1 MSNIP
6 HTVYTY
12 GGGEQLWLI
21 FNAIATLFKD
31 GGYMMVFYIAS
42 MMFGIWV
49 LIHSIIK
56 GDSMIPLKWMFWVW
70 VCLEVIL
77 IPKTTI
83 MIKDPVTQYERHVD
97 NVPYVLGSFAS
108 VISGVGHGMTER
120 IETFFSLPDYQKY
133 SEKGPMFASKIMKNM
148 GKYRI
153 RDGNL
158 KENMTRFIKRCVI
171 LESLSGGKYTVDD
184 LRTTKDIWDLVKNN
198 ANPIIGFSYRGKGGT
213 EILSCKEGVKL
224 IDKDLKDQ
232 VGKLSSFMGRQL
244 KLDAK
249 KNTTSQMFGNFFKT
263 EIVDSYHFMS
273 GIADS
278 AENILRQEMMVNAI
292 EDART
297 SYAVAKST
305 IQQRSWHHITGEL
318 ASNMLVTMKIVL
330 EALTYSSFIFVAIM
344 VMLPGGINILGKY
357 FGILMWLQL
366 WAPLYAILN
375 MVLATAARYK
385 TQTMLGG
392 DGLTMLN
399 SVGLAGLHADI
410 EAIAAMCSASIPFIS
425 YALLQGGVGSFM
437 HLAGT
442 MTNAMSGSAQ
452 SSSNEI
458 TSGNLAMNTV
468 SYGNRSQAIQNG
480 FKHDAAL
487 SYKAGRME
495 METMSGAMQFATPS
509 GNLHGVGGQGLTTS
523 KLVDT
528 ATIGRNMTNSFNS
541 AINSELGQVANYQQS
556 AERSQALVTDD
567 SKSLLQAATRNIGQN
582 KSWTIAENSR
592 YADSI
597 NKTIQFTKNLSKTEG
612 YTEGQAAEIS
622 MALGGSLGFVSA
634 KSNFSSQAAFND
646 AVQKGRTLAES
657 QGMTQHLEKGT
668 SHMQDV
674 KFSEGM
680 GEEKRLSENL
690 QMNLSKRQSSTNAA
704 NLHQSIAD
712 KMTQTKGVA
721 QSLGIGINEDAT
733 EKLIDFMAGQKLSG
747 RTESLGRQG
756 AIHFLT
762 NPHRPFDYEN
772 SIEAFAKSVHQKQG
786 NDIMQNQNKFFDND
800 NAPSQK
806 ADYNQRTTDNE
817 KNFKMKVGGDEKK
830 KIDGEYGDFNALQA
844 NNPSPKTTNDYF
856 DKQAE
861 VVTKGD
867 VVTDNKLKINEDLND
882 KDVQKNHQTIETT
895 DGKKINI
902 KDETRDKTGEAKE
915 KVKQQE
921 TALTEEKADLNKEYD
936 KSSDRTLA
944 GKVTGFRI
952 LSEEERNAHIKPPKP
967 VWKVDK
973 EKAMKL
979 SKEGEV
985 STQAQEVNTTPSK
998 KDAVTVIDSD
1008 SNQNQIKASINT
1020 ATYLKTQDSPST
1032 VDSSAIIGDHTAPTA
1047 QSKTNDNN
1055 IKDTQEETKKGFA
1068 NLNDM
1073 KKQTYEAKTYAE
1085 IEEDKGKKDAAISSQ
1100 ISSSATAGSNTT
1112 YNQPSNNDIS
1122 ANSEVKNISNR
1133 QGVNNEIKR
1142 EKTNSS
1148 INISAPVVGNES
1160 GNDATQ
1166 NNNENLERKL
1176 GVNQGDQNINKFQ
1189 NPNQSSQEN
1198 QTYVKK
1204 SEVQQDAE
1212 QEPVKTQVN
1221 TTTATNIPSS
1231 AEQSPVNY
1239 EPSQQLQSSSASPLG
1254 IVDNKDN
1261 NLNQNNSGSSTNNPN
1276 TGESAPNYN
1285 SSPES
1290 KQVSINQPSELQSSG
1305 VPQIKTESLMEDNLT
1320 REKPKVITKIVQQEN
1335 SDSSKEIRE
1344 KEAGAMK
1351 KLQE

>member
-42 MMFGIWV
+42 VMFGIWV

-83 MIKDPVTQYERHVD
+83 MIIDPVTQYERHVD
-97 NVPYVLGSFAS
+97 NVPYVLGSFAG
-108 VISGVGHGMTER
+108 VISGVGHGITER

-198 ANPIIGFSYRGKGGT
+198 ANPVIGFSYRGKGGT

-224 IDKDLKDQ
+224 IDKDLKEQ

-399 SVGLAGLHADI
+399 SVGIAGLHADI

-425 YALLQGGVGSFM
+425 YALIQGGVGSFM

-480 FKHDAAL
+480 FKHDEAL

-541 AINSELGQVANYQQS
+541 AISNELGQVANYQQS

-567 SKSLLQAATRNIGQN
+567 SKNLLQSATRNIGQN

-597 NKTIQFTKNLSKTEG
+597 NKSIQFTKNLSKNHG
-612 YTEGQAAEIS
+612 YTEGQAAEVS

-634 KSNFSSQAAFND
+634 KSSFSSQAAFNN
-646 AVQKGRTLAES
+646 AVQKGRNLAES

-680 GEEKRLSENL
+680 GEEKRLSANL
-690 QMNLSKRQSSTNAA
+690 QMNLSKRQSATTSASS
-704 NLHQSIAD
+704 HQSIAD
-712 KMTQTKGVA
+712 KLTQTRGIA

-733 EKLIDFMAGQKLSG
+733 EKLIDFVAGETLKG
-747 RTESLGRQG
+747 RTEPLGRQG

-762 NPHRPFDYEN
+762 NPHRPYDYDN
-772 SIEAFAKSVHQKQG
+772 SINAFAEDVYKKQRKS
-786 NDIMQNQNKFFDND
+786 IEQNKLFDNID
-800 NAPSQK
+800 TTSQK
-806 ADYNQRTTDNE
+806 ADYKERKTDNK
-817 KNFKMKVGGDEKK
+817 KNFKLKVGGDEDN
-830 KIDGEYGDFNALQA
+830 KIDGEYGKFNELLAKK
-844 NNPSPKTTNDYF
+844 PDEKTTKEYF
-856 DKQAE
+856 DEQAE

-867 VVTDNKLKINEDLND
+867 VATNNKLKINEDLNN
-882 KDVQKNHQTIETT
+882 KKVQKDYQTYETT

-902 KDETRDKTGEAKE
+902 KDETRNKSGEVKE

-921 TALTEEKADLNKEYD
+921 IGLTTEKTDLNKEYN
-936 KSSDRTLA
+936 KSSERTLP
-944 GKVTGFRI
+944 GKATGI
-952 LSEEERNAHIKPPKP
+952 SIIPEEERNAHIKPYGPK
-967 VWKVDK
+967 WKVDK
-973 EKAMKL
+973 VKAMKL
-979 SKEGEV
+979 KKEGEV
-985 STQAQEVNTTPSK
+985 SAQAQQVNTAPSK
-998 KDAVTVIDSD
+998 KDAAPAIDHN
-1008 SNQNQIKASINT
+1008 SNQNQIKDPINRAAS
-1020 ATYLKTQDSPST
+1020 LKTQDSPSIL
-1032 VDSSAIIGDHTAPTA
+1032 DSSAISGNRTAPAA

-1055 IKDTQEETKKGFA
+1055 AKDKQEEAKKGFA

-1073 KKQTYEAKTYAE
+1073 SKQTYEAKTYAE
-1085 IEEDKGKKDAAISSQ
+1085 IEEDKGKKDAAIPSN
-1100 ISSSATAGSNTT
+1100 ISGTTADRNAT
-1112 YNQPSNNDIS
+1112 YNQPSNHDI
-1122 ANSEVKNISNR
+1122 ATNNATGDISNR
-1133 QGVNNEIKR
+1133 QEVGNEIKQ

-1148 INISAPVVGNES
+1148 INISAPIAGNES
-1160 GNDATQ
+1160 VNDATQ

-1176 GVNQGDQNINKFQ
+1176 DSNQSDQNLNKLQ
-1189 NPNQSSQEN
+1189 NTNQSSQEN
-1198 QTYVKK
+1198 QIYVKK
-1204 SEVQQDAE
+1204 SEVQQDSA
-1212 QEPVKTQVN
+1212 QESTKTQLS
-1221 TTTATNIPSS
+1221 TTTATSIPSS
-1231 AEQSPVNY
+1231 TEQSPVNY
-1239 EPSQQLQSSSASPLG
+1239 EPSKQLQSSSASPLG
-1254 IVDNKDN
+1254 AADNKDD
-1261 NLNQNNSGSSTNNPN
+1261 NLNQNNAGSSANSTNIR
-1276 TGESAPNYN
+1276 ESEPNYN
-1285 SSPES
+1285 NSPDS
-1290 KQVSINQPSELQSSG
+1290 KQVTINQPSELQSSNI
-1305 VPQIKTESLMEDNLT
+1305 PQIKTKSLMEDNLT
-1320 REKPKVITKIVQQEN
+1320 REKPKVITKIVQQQN
-1335 SDSSKEIRE
+1335 SDSSKEMRE
-1344 KEAGAMK
+1344 KEAAAMK

>member
-1 MSNIP
+1 
-6 HTVYTY
+6 
-12 GGGEQLWLI
+12 
-21 FNAIATLFKD
+21 
-31 GGYMMVFYIAS
+31 

-171 LESLSGGKYTVDD
+171 LESLSGGMYTVDD

-399 SVGLAGLHADI
+399 SVGIAGLHADI

-452 SSSNEI
+452 SSSNEV

-556 AERSQALVTDD
+556 AERSQALVADD
-567 SKSLLQAATRNIGQN
+567 SKSLLQAATRNMGQN

-597 NKTIQFTKNLSKTEG
+597 NKTIQFNENLSKNYG
-612 YTEGQAAEIS
+612 YTEGQAAEVS

-690 QMNLSKRQSSTNAA
+690 QMNLSKRQSSTAA
-704 NLHQSIAD
+704 ASHHKSIAD
-712 KMTQTKGVA
+712 RLTQTRGVA

-733 EKLIDFMAGQKLSG
+733 EKLIDFMVEQKLSG
-747 RTESLGRQG
+747 RTEPLGRQG

-772 SIEAFAKSVHQKQG
+772 SIEAFAKSVYQKQG
-786 NDIMQNQNKFFDND
+786 NDIMQNQNKFFDKD
-800 NAPSQK
+800 NTPSQK
-806 ADYNQRTTDNE
+806 VDYNQRTTENE
-817 KNFKMKVGGDEKK
+817 KNFKTKVGGKNKK
-830 KIDGEYGDFNALQA
+830 GIDAEYGEFNALQA
-844 NNPSPKTTNDYF
+844 KNPDPKTTNDYF
-856 DKQAE
+856 KDKAE
-861 VVTKGD
+861 AVTKND
-867 VVTDNKLKINEDLND
+867 VATNNNLEINKDLNN
-882 KDVQKNHQTIETT
+882 KKPQKKYQTYVTT
-895 DGKKINI
+895 DGTEVNI
-902 KDETRDKTGEAKE
+902 KDEARNKTEEVKG
-915 KVKQQE
+915 KVEQQK
-921 TALTEEKADLNKEYD
+921 TALTTEKTDLNKEYD

-944 GKVTGFRI
+944 GKATGFRI
-952 LSEEERNAHIKPPKP
+952 LSEEERNAHIKPLKP

-973 EKAMKL
+973 EKASKL
-979 SKEGEV
+979 SGEGEV
-985 STQAQEVNTTPSK
+985 STQGQQVNASVSK
-998 KDAVTVIDSD
+998 KDAATVIDND
-1008 SNQNQIKASINT
+1008 SNQNQIKAPVNA
-1020 ATYLKTQDSPST
+1020 ATSLKTQDNSNT
-1032 VDSSAIIGDHTAPTA
+1032 LDSSTTSGDRTTPAV

-1055 IKDTQEETKKGFA
+1055 IKDVQEETKKGFV
-1068 NLNDM
+1068 NHDDLR
-1073 KKQTYEAKTYAE
+1073 KQTYEAKTYAE
-1085 IEEDKGKKDAAISSQ
+1085 IKEDEAKK
-1100 ISSSATAGSNTT
+1100 ATADPAVT
-1112 YNQPSNNDIS
+1112 
-1122 ANSEVKNISNR
+1122 
-1133 QGVNNEIKR
+1133 VNN
-1142 EKTNSS
+1142 
-1148 INISAPVVGNES
+1148 
-1160 GNDATQ
+1160 
-1166 NNNENLERKL
+1166 L
-1176 GVNQGDQNINKFQ
+1176 
-1189 NPNQSSQEN
+1189 
-1198 QTYVKK
+1198 
-1204 SEVQQDAE
+1204 
-1212 QEPVKTQVN
+1212 
-1221 TTTATNIPSS
+1221 SS
-1231 AEQSPVNY
+1231 AEQSPINQKLA
-1239 EPSQQLQSSSASPLG
+1239 PQLQSSGTSSLG
-1254 IVDNKDN
+1254 IANNQSN
-1261 NLNQNNSGSSTNNPN
+1261 NLNQNNSDLSVNNPN
-1276 TGESAPNYN
+1276 IGVSVPNYN
-1285 SSPES
+1285 NTPEARE
-1290 KQVSINQPSELQSSG
+1290 VNINQPTDSQNSS

-1335 SDSSKEIRE
+1335 SDSSKEKLD
-1344 KEAGAMK
+1344 KEAAAMK

>member
-42 MMFGIWV
+42 VMFGIWV

-83 MIKDPVTQYERHVD
+83 MIIDPVTQYERHVD
-97 NVPYVLGSFAS
+97 NVPYVLGSFAG
-108 VISGVGHGMTER
+108 VISGVGHGITER

-198 ANPIIGFSYRGKGGT
+198 ANPVIGFSYRGKGGT

-224 IDKDLKDQ
+224 IDKDLKEQ

-330 EALTYSSFIFVAIM
+330 ETLTYSSFIFIAFM

-375 MVLATAARYK
+375 MVLSTAARYK

-399 SVGLAGLHADI
+399 SVGIAGLHADI

-425 YALLQGGVGSFM
+425 YALIQGGVGSFM

-480 FKHDAAL
+480 FKHDEAL

-541 AINSELGQVANYQQS
+541 AISNELGQVANYQQS

-567 SKSLLQAATRNIGQN
+567 SKNLLQSASRNIGQN

-597 NKTIQFTKNLSKTEG
+597 NKSIQFTKNLSKNHG
-612 YTEGQAAEIS
+612 YTEGQAAEVS

-634 KSNFSSQAAFND
+634 KSSFSSQAAFNN
-646 AVQKGRTLAES
+646 AVQKGRNLAES
-657 QGMTQHLEKGT
+657 QGMMQHLEKGT

-690 QMNLSKRQSSTNAA
+690 QMNLSKRESATASASHHKSVA
-704 NLHQSIAD
+704 NKL
-712 KMTQTKGVA
+712 TQTRGIA

-733 EKLIDFMAGQKLSG
+733 EKLIDFMAGETLKG
-747 RTESLGRQG
+747 RTEPLGRQG

-762 NPHRPFDYEN
+762 NPHRPYDYDN
-772 SIEAFAKSVHQKQG
+772 SINAFAEDVYKKQRKS
-786 NDIMQNQNKFFDND
+786 IEQNKLFDNID
-800 NAPSQK
+800 TTSQK
-806 ADYNQRTTDNE
+806 ADYKDRTTDNE
-817 KNFKMKVGGDEKK
+817 KNYKLKVGGDQKK
-830 KIDGEYGDFNALQA
+830 KIDGEYGKFNELLAKK
-844 NNPSPKTTNDYF
+844 PDEKTTKDYF

-861 VVTKGD
+861 EVTKGD
-867 VVTDNKLKINEDLND
+867 VATKNNLKINKNLND
-882 KDVQKNHQTIETT
+882 KKPQEKYQTYEAT
-895 DGKKINI
+895 DGKEINI
-902 KDETRDKTGEAKE
+902 KDETRNKSGEFFKKNFAI
-915 KVKQQE
+915 
-921 TALTEEKADLNKEYD
+921 
-936 KSSDRTLA
+936 SP
-944 GKVTGFRI
+944 
-952 LSEEERNAHIKPPKP
+952 EEE
-967 VWKVDK
+967 
-973 EKAMKL
+973 
-979 SKEGEV
+979 
-985 STQAQEVNTTPSK
+985 
-998 KDAVTVIDSD
+998 
-1008 SNQNQIKASINT
+1008 
-1020 ATYLKTQDSPST
+1020 
-1032 VDSSAIIGDHTAPTA
+1032 
-1047 QSKTNDNN
+1047 
-1055 IKDTQEETKKGFA
+1055 F
-1068 NLNDM
+1068 
-1073 KKQTYEAKTYAE
+1073 
-1085 IEEDKGKKDAAISSQ
+1085 
-1100 ISSSATAGSNTT
+1100 
-1112 YNQPSNNDIS
+1112 
-1122 ANSEVKNISNR
+1122 
-1133 QGVNNEIKR
+1133 
-1142 EKTNSS
+1142 
-1148 INISAPVVGNES
+1148 
-1160 GNDATQ
+1160 
-1166 NNNENLERKL
+1166 
-1176 GVNQGDQNINKFQ
+1176 
-1189 NPNQSSQEN
+1189 
-1198 QTYVKK
+1198 
-1204 SEVQQDAE
+1204 
-1212 QEPVKTQVN
+1212 
-1221 TTTATNIPSS
+1221 
-1231 AEQSPVNY
+1231 
-1239 EPSQQLQSSSASPLG
+1239 
-1254 IVDNKDN
+1254 
-1261 NLNQNNSGSSTNNPN
+1261 
-1276 TGESAPNYN
+1276 
-1285 SSPES
+1285 
-1290 KQVSINQPSELQSSG
+1290 
-1305 VPQIKTESLMEDNLT
+1305 
-1320 REKPKVITKIVQQEN
+1320 
-1335 SDSSKEIRE
+1335 
-1344 KEAGAMK
+1344 
-1351 KLQE
+1351 